1 MKTRKH
7 SWIVKVT
14 YITEEN
20 QYVVKYIN
28 VFDSTKEEVLHYAQS
43 FNNCST
49 VCVYKLEA
57 IL

>member
-1 MKTRKH
+1 MKTRKNN
-7 SWIVKVT
+7 WIVKVI

-20 QYVVKYIN
+20 QYVVKRIN
-28 VFDSTKEEVLHYAQS
+28 VLDSTKSEVLRYARS
-43 FNNCST
+43 LAGCSI